1 MLETRDGHG
10 RTMAGESFDIDYVAR
25 LAHMEL
31 NDDER
36 AAFGRQLGDIL
47 AYMEKLKSLDVD
59 GVEPTMHGH
68 GRVNAFRED
77 VVTPSM
83 DRDAALANAPDRTDN
98 EFRLPKIVE
107 DA

>member
-1 MLETRDGHG
+1 
-10 RTMAGESFDIDYVAR
+10 MAGESFDVDYVAR
-25 LAHMEL
+25 LAHIEL
-31 NDDER
+31 DDGEK
-36 AAFGRQLGDIL
+36 AEFGRQLGNIL

-83 DRDAALANAPDRTDN
+83 ARDAALANAPERTDD

>member
-1 MLETRDGHG
+1 
-10 RTMAGESFDIDYVAR
+10 MAGESFDVDYVAR
-25 LAHMEL
+25 LAHIEL
-31 NDDER
+31 DDGEK
-36 AAFGRQLGDIL
+36 AEFGRQLGNIL

-77 VVTPSM
+77 VVKPSM
-83 DRDAALANAPDRTDN
+83 ARDAALANAPERTDD

>member
-1 MLETRDGHG
+1 
-10 RTMAGESFDIDYVAR
+10 MADQSFDIDYIAR
-25 LAHMEL
+25 LAHIAL
-31 NDDER
+31 TDDEK
-36 AAFGRQLGDIL
+36 AAFGKQLGDVL
-47 AYMEKLKSLDVD
+47 AYMEKLKKLDVE

-77 VVTPSM
+77 VVTPSI
-83 DRDAALANAPDRTDN
+83 DREAALANAPERTGD

>member
-1 MLETRDGHG
+1 
-10 RTMAGESFDIDYVAR
+10 MAGEAFDVDYVAR
-25 LAHMEL
+25 LAHIEL
-31 NDDER
+31 DDGEK
-36 AAFGRQLGDIL
+36 AEFGRQLGNIL

-77 VVTPSM
+77 VVKPSM
-83 DRDAALANAPDRTDN
+83 ARDAALANAPERTDD

>member
-1 MLETRDGHG
+1 
-10 RTMAGESFDIDYVAR
+10 MADASFDIDYIAR
-25 LAHMEL
+25 LAHVEL
-31 NDDER
+31 TDAEK
-36 AAFGRQLGDIL
+36 AAFGKQLGDVL
-47 AYMEKLKSLDVD
+47 AYMEKLKSLDVK

-77 VVTPSM
+77 VVTPSL
-83 DRDAALANAPDRTDN
+83 DRESALANAPERTGD

>member
-1 MLETRDGHG
+1 MTR
-10 RTMAGESFDIDYVAR
+10 AIVFLLFVISFCIFSGCTDP
-25 LAHMEL
+25 EK
-31 NDDER
+31 
-36 AAFGRQLGDIL
+36 AAFGKQLGDVL
-47 AYMEKLKSLDVD
+47 AYMEKLKSLNVE

-77 VVTPSM
+77 VVTPSL
-83 DRDAALANAPDRTDN
+83 DREAALANAPERTGD

>member
-1 MLETRDGHG
+1 
-10 RTMAGESFDIDYVAR
+10 MAGESFDIDYVAR
-25 LAHMEL
+25 LAHVEL
-31 NDDER
+31 DDAEKIEY
-36 AAFGRQLGDIL
+36 GRQLGDIL
-47 AYMEKLKSLDVD
+47 AYMEKLKALDVY

-83 DRDAALANAPDRTDN
+83 DHDAALANAPDRTDY

>member
-1 MLETRDGHG
+1 
-10 RTMAGESFDIDYVAR
+10 MADQSFDIDYIAR
-25 LAHMEL
+25 LAHIAL
-31 NDDER
+31 PDDEK
-36 AAFGRQLGDIL
+36 AAFGKQLGDVL
-47 AYMEKLKSLDVD
+47 AYMEKLKTLDVS

-77 VVTPSM
+77 VVTPSI
-83 DRDAALANAPDRTDN
+83 DREAALANAPERTGD

>member
-1 MLETRDGHG
+1 
-10 RTMAGESFDIDYVAR
+10 MADQSFDIDYIAR
-25 LAHMEL
+25 LAHIVL
-31 NDDER
+31 SDDEK
-36 AAFGRQLGDIL
+36 AAFGKQLGDVL
-47 AYMEKLKSLDVD
+47 AYMEKLKTLDVS

-77 VVTPSM
+77 VVTPSI
-83 DRDAALANAPDRTDN
+83 DREAALANAPERTGD

>member
-1 MLETRDGHG
+1 
-10 RTMAGESFDIDYVAR
+10 MADESFDIDYIAR
-25 LAHMEL
+25 LAHVEL
-31 NDDER
+31 TDDEK
-36 AAFGRQLGDIL
+36 AAFGKQLGDVL
-47 AYMEKLKSLDVD
+47 AYMEKLKTLDVR

-77 VVTPSM
+77 VVTPSL
-83 DRDAALANAPDRTDN
+83 DREAALSNAPERTGD